1 MDQHAS
7 IHKSGLRVDI
17 FSSIFASQHSH
28 SIIHNHIIHPLITHP
43 YVIHSPSSLN
53 HTLRTGESRTGS
65 LGRIRLAIALNLGR
79 ACASLALGHG
89 IQDTGDVVS
98 ATPPGGFVCLNE

>member
-1 MDQHAS
+1 MLSFTNLVLNQTYLVPLLLVNTFNQS
-7 IHKSGLRVDI
+7 FIT
-17 FSSIFASQHSH
+17 
-28 SIIHNHIIHPLITHP
+28 NIIHPPITHP
-43 YVIHSPSSLN
+43 YVIHSPPSLN

-65 LGRIRLAIALNLGR
+65 LGRIRLAIALNLRR